1 MIYWPVFILG
11 LLTIVVSV
19 GVALNARADAEI
31 GMALQGIDPGEV
43 TEAGKEPAA
52 RRIRIV
58 SLLISLFGVGLMV
71 LSVL

>member
-19 GVALNARADAEI
+19 GVALNARAEAET
-31 GMALQGIDPGEV
+31 GMALRGIDPGEV
-43 TEAGKEPAA
+43 TEAGKERAA
-52 RRIRIV
+52 RRNRIA
-58 SLLISLFGVGLMV
+58 SLLMSLFGVGLMV